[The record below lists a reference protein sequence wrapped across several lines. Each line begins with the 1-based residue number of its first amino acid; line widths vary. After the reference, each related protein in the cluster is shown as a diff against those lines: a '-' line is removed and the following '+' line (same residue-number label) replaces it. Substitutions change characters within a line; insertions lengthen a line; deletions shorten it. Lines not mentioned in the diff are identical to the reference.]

1 MTMISKHALS
11 VFPSQTN
18 YLSFLNTLSFGFY
31 EQGHLFKS
39 DFSEDVLVIT
49 ASYLVP
55 ELLDSPVVGAVVTV
69 WTRSLL
75 LVPFPDLDLQ
85 VSVGLLQ
92 GTHFVQVG
100 SQAVVEVLHRLLF
113 ASREDAIAPSKAT
126 SKATSKA
133 SPKASPIASPKAA
146 AEAPSYTAAVAA
158 PVATSKPRDN
168 AGRDRVAA
176 SMDAGCSVPSS
187 PNTHGGKPAGA
198 STQATE
204 ALEGGGGGVLPDSG
218 GAHGE
223 GWRRL

>member
-1 MTMISKHALS
+1 ML
-11 VFPSQTN
+11 
-18 YLSFLNTLSFGFY
+18 
-31 EQGHLFKS
+31 
-39 DFSEDVLVIT
+39 IT

-55 ELLDSPVVGAVVTV
+55 ELLDSLVVGAVVTL

-85 VSVGLLQ
+85 VGVGLLQ

-113 ASREDAIAPSKAT
+113 ASQQDAIAASKAT
-126 SKATSKA
+126 SKAGSKA
-133 SPKASPIASPKAA
+133 SPEASPIATPKAT
-146 AEAPSYTAAVAA
+146 AEAPSYAAAVAA
-158 PVATSKPRDN
+158 PIATAEPRDN

-176 SMDAGCSVPSS
+176 RASVDAGGSVPSS

-204 ALEGGGGGVLPDSG
+204 PLEGGGGGVLPDSG
-218 GAHGE
+218 AHGE